1 LRSQKKG
8 ILHMENSKR
17 NLFQKY
23 NIPVPRYTSYPTV
36 PFWDSHSYS
45 TEAWAMHI
53 ANLDSEILTQQGI
66 SLYIHLPFCES
77 LCTFCGCNKRITKN
91 HNVEDSYIESVLK
104 EWSLYLAK
112 FQYKPLIK
120 EIHLG
125 GGTPTFFSPENL
137 KKLIEGILQNSIVDP
152 HIQMSLEGHPNHTS
166 ARHLQ
171 TLFDLGFRRISYGV
185 QDYDPVVQ
193 KAIHRIQ
200 PFEQVQQVTNM
211 ARTIGFSSISHDL
224 VFGLP
229 FQTLESIENSIG
241 KTLEL
246 APDRISF
253 YSYAHVPWIKGTGQR
268 GYSEDN
274 LPKSSEKRAL
284 YERGK
289 VLLESAGYLEIGFDH
304 FALPNDDLFQALQ
317 RKSLHRNFM
326 GYTTAASQTLI
337 GLGVSAISDG
347 NGAFSQNVKVVEDYE
362 NLLSE
367 NILPAERGHFLTD
380 EDKIIQKQ
388 IMELMCKFE
397 TSLENH
403 PQLSEVIV
411 RLQPLLK
418 DNLAKLE
425 GNSLKVMADGIPF
438 VRNICLALD
447 AQYWEKVPKT
457 QLFSSAV

>member
-1 LRSQKKG
+1 
-8 ILHMENSKR
+8 MDYSKHD
-17 NLFQKY
+17 LFQKY

-36 PFWDSHSYS
+36 PFWDNHSYS
-45 TEAWAMHI
+45 VETWARHI
-53 ANLDSEILTQQGI
+53 ANLDSETLTQKGI

-91 HNVEDSYIESVLK
+91 HNVEDSYVASLLK
-104 EWSLYLAK
+104 EWSLYLGK

-137 KKLIEGILQNSIVDP
+137 KKLIHGILLKSNTDP
-152 HIQMSLEGHPNHTS
+152 NIQMSLEGHPNHTT
-166 ARHLQ
+166 AKHLQ
-171 TLFDLGFRRISYGV
+171 TLFGLGFRRISYGV

-200 PFEQVQQVTNM
+200 PFEQVQNVTNM
-211 ARTIGFSSISHDL
+211 ARAIGFDSISHDL

-229 FQTLESIENSIG
+229 FQTIKSIEGSIA

-268 GYSEDN
+268 GYSEEN

-289 VLLESAGYLEIGFDH
+289 LLLEKAGYLEVGFDH
-304 FALPNDDLFQALQ
+304 FALSKDDLFQALKN
-317 RKSLHRNFM
+317 KSLHRNFM

-347 NGAFSQNVKVVEDYE
+347 NGAFSQNVKVVEEYE
-362 NLLSE
+362 RLLSQD
-367 NILPAERGHFLTD
+367 ILPVERGHFLTED
-380 EDKIIQKQ
+380 DKIIQKQ
-388 IMELMCKFE
+388 IMELMCTFE
-397 TSLENH
+397 TSLKKH
-403 PQLSEVIV
+403 PQRLDVIV
-411 RLQPLLK
+411 RLQPLMM
-418 DNLAKLE
+418 DNLAMLE
-425 GNSLKVMADGIPF
+425 GDKLKVLSNGIPF

-447 AQYWEKVPKT
+447 AKYWEKVPKH